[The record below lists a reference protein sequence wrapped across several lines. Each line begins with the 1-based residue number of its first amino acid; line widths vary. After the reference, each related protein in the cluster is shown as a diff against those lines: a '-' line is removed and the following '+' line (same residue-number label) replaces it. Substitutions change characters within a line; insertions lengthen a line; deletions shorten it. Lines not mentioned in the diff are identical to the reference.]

1 MNMKILYKLSSF
13 LLVFSLVIL
22 PTAPAFAQLGDVSA
36 PTVEASPAP
45 APEPTPPPVVEPTPA
60 PVPETEGL
68 EPEVQTTTEVST
80 PPVTQSGPEVSV
92 GTGSGVTV
100 TDTIAPTISGVAD
113 LSLGL
118 SEATIVWTT
127 DELAV
132 SQLEYGTTQSYGQSV
147 TLPAT
152 GLLAHTA
159 ILLNLSPNTTY
170 YYCIH
175 ATDLVGNTRN
185 SCGHTFQT
193 AAHQS
198 VEDTTPPNVTL
209 ITVAPITTTSATINF
224 TTDLVGN
231 ARVEYGMTAGYGE
244 STPLDTTLSLN
255 HSVALSN
262 LTPNTLYHYR
272 VITSDELGNESI
284 TSDETF
290 TTESIAAVDAGVTTP
305 ETVNVGTGQTGVN
318 ASVVISAVDTVS
330 ISTSAATITWHTNL
344 PSDSQIE
351 YGDSENFGSQSTL
364 SSALT
369 TSHSV
374 TLTGL
379 APNTNYI
386 FRVKS
391 KPLGA
396 SVATISQNYEF
407 NTLNHSIPVVA
418 PANIISVS
426 SGSVTNTGATISWTT
441 DKDATSQ
448 VEYGLD
454 TTYGSRSTFQSGLVT
469 SHSVSLAGL
478 SSGTTYHYRVKSVDE
493 AGNIT
498 FSEDYT
504 FTTSGTSSGVV
515 APHVTPT
522 PIGEAVTPVVDVNGA
537 DSQVIF
543 EINEGNPDIVEDVVI
558 ERDGQ
563 VIYEGTSQT
572 FTDTNLVNGHDYH
585 YTVFARGGGGSS
597 SGRVNITIAPQA
609 GVRQVQFNESG
620 TLASSTPAFHFVKTW
635 QKGDKDIEI
644 EHLQEILVADKDSYP
659 EKYVTG
665 YFGSLTQAALKRFQ
679 AKHGLSQTGIVD
691 VVTQAKLN
699 TVSHSETKLNVPHDY
714 VVFSTDLKRGDQ
726 GEAVKDLQ
734 QYLIHEGSYVEALV
748 SGYFGNYTHNAVK
761 KFQTKYGV
769 TPVSGFVGYKT
780 RHRMQQLTGM

>member
-1 MNMKILYKLSSF
+1 MTDT
-13 LLVFSLVIL
+13 
-22 PTAPAFAQLGDVSA
+22 TAPA
-36 PTVEASPAP
+36 
-45 APEPTPPPVVEPTPA
+45 
-60 PVPETEGL
+60 
-68 EPEVQTTTEVST
+68 
-80 PPVTQSGPEVSV
+80 
-92 GTGSGVTV
+92 
-100 TDTIAPTISGVAD
+100 ISGVAD

-132 SQLEYGTTQSYGQSV
+132 SHLEYGTTQGYGQSV

-152 GLLAHTA
+152 GALVHTA
-159 ILLNLSPNTTY
+159 ILLNLSPNTIY

-185 SCGHTFQT
+185 SCVHTFQT
-193 AAHQS
+193 AAHTI

-224 TTDLVGN
+224 TTDIVGN
-231 ARVEYGMTAGYGE
+231 ARVEYGTTAGYGE
-244 STPLDTTLSLN
+244 STPLNATLSLN
-255 HSVALSN
+255 HSVVLSN

-272 VITSDELGNESI
+272 VITSDDIGNETI

-290 TTESIAAVDAGVTTP
+290 TTESIAGVDVDVTVP
-305 ETVNVGTGQTGVN
+305 ETVNSGTGQAGVD

-330 ISTSAATITWHTNL
+330 VSTSAATITWHTDL

-351 YGDSENFGSQSTL
+351 YGDSENFGSLSTL
-364 SSALT
+364 SSTLT

-374 TLTGL
+374 ALTGL
-379 APNTNYI
+379 AQNTNYI

-396 SVATISQNYEF
+396 TMATISQNHEF
-407 NTLNHSIPVVA
+407 NTLNHSIPIVA

-426 SGSVTNTGATISWTT
+426 SGSVTNMGATISWTT
-441 DKDATSQ
+441 DKGATSL

-454 TTYGSRSTFQSGLVT
+454 TTYGLQSTLNSNLTT
-469 SHSVSLAGL
+469 SHSVSVGDL
-478 SSGTTYHYRVKSVDE
+478 SSGTTYHCRVKSIDE

-504 FTTSGTSSGVV
+504 FTTSGTSSGVAV
-515 APHVTPT
+515 PHVTPT
-522 PIGEAVTPVVDVNGA
+522 PEGVAVTPVVDVNGA

-543 EINEGNPDIVEDVVI
+543 EINEENPDNVENIVI
-558 ERDGQ
+558 ERDGE

-572 FTDTNLVNGHDYH
+572 FTDTNLINGHDYH
-585 YTVFARGGGGSS
+585 YSVSARGGGGSRS
-597 SGRVNITIAPQA
+597 SSVNITIAPQA
-609 GVRQVQFNESG
+609 GIRQVQFNESG
-620 TLASSTPAFHFVKTW
+620 TLASSTPAFHFVNTW
-635 QKGDKDIEI
+635 KKGDKDIEI

-665 YFGSLTQAALKRFQ
+665 YFGSLTEAALKRFQ
-679 AKHGLSQTGIVD
+679 AKHGLPQTGVID
-691 VVTQAKLN
+691 AATQAKLN

-714 VVFSTDLKRGDQ
+714 VVFSTDLKRGNQ

-734 QYLIHEGSYVEALV
+734 QYLIHEGSYLEALV
-748 SGYFGNYTHNAVK
+748 SGYFGRLTENAVK
-761 KFQTKYGV
+761 KFQAKYGV
-769 TPVSGFVGYKT
+769 SPVSGFVGYKT
-780 RHRMQQLTGM
+780 RHKMQQLTGL

>member
-1 MNMKILYKLSSF
+1 MIVGMFTLNTTPVS
-13 LLVFSLVIL
+13 
-22 PTAPAFAQLGDVSA
+22 AQLGDVSA
-36 PTVEASPAP
+36 PTVETPSEPAPAP
-45 APEPTPPPVVEPTPA
+45 APEPTPAPVIEPA
-60 PVPETEGL
+60 PAAVPETEGL

-80 PPVTQSGPEVSV
+80 PSTESGPEVSV
-92 GTGSGVTV
+92 GTESGITV
-100 TDTIAPTISGVAD
+100 TDTTAPTISGVAD

-127 DELAV
+127 DESAV
-132 SQLEYGTTQSYGQSV
+132 SHLEYGTTQSYGQSA

-159 ILLNLSPNTTY
+159 ILLNLSPNTVY

-193 AAHQS
+193 ATHTI
-198 VEDTTPPNVTL
+198 VEDTTPPNITL
-209 ITVAPITTTSATINF
+209 ITVAPITSTSATINF
-224 TTDLVGN
+224 TTDIVGN
-231 ARVEYGMTAGYGE
+231 ARVEYGTTAGYGE
-244 STPLDTTLSLN
+244 STPLDTTLSMN
-255 HSVALSN
+255 HSVTLSS

-272 VITSDELGNESI
+272 VITSDDIGNETI

-290 TTESIAAVDAGVTTP
+290 TTESIASVDAGVTVP
-305 ETVNVGTGQTGVN
+305 ETVNSGIGQTGVD
-318 ASVVISAVDTVS
+318 ASVVISTVDTVS
-330 ISTSAATITWHTNL
+330 VSTSAATITWHTVL
-344 PSDSQIE
+344 PSGSQIE
-351 YGDSENFGSQSTL
+351 YGDSENFGSLSTL
-364 SSALT
+364 SSILT

-379 APNTNYI
+379 VQKTNYI

-391 KPLGA
+391 KLLGA
-396 SVATISQNYEF
+396 TVATVSQNYEF

-426 SGSVTNTGATISWTT
+426 SGSVTNSGATITWTT

-454 TTYGSRSTFQSGLVT
+454 TTYGSHSTLASSLT
-469 SHSVSLAGL
+469 TNHSVSLSEL
-478 SSGTTYHYRVKSVDE
+478 SSGTTYHYRVKSTDE

-504 FTTSGTSSGVV
+504 FTTSGISSGVE
-515 APHVTPT
+515 APHVTST
-522 PIGEAVTPVVDVNGA
+522 PIGVATTPTVDVNGA

-543 EINEGNPDIVEDVVI
+543 EINEENPDAVENIVI
-558 ERDGQ
+558 ERDGE

-572 FTDTNLVNGHDYH
+572 FTDTNLANGHDYH

-597 SGRVNITIAPQA
+597 SGRVNITIAPQV

-620 TLASSTPAFHFVKTW
+620 TLASSTPIFHFVNTW
-635 QKGDKDIEI
+635 KKGDKDIEI
-644 EHLQEILVADKDSYP
+644 EHLQEILVADKDSYL

-665 YFGSLTQAALKRFQ
+665 YFGSLTEVALKRFQ
-679 AKHGLSQTGIVD
+679 AKHGLPQTGVVD
-691 VVTQAKLN
+691 MTTQAKLN
-699 TVSHSETKLNVPHDY
+699 VVSHSETKLNVPHDY
-714 VVFSTDLKRGDQ
+714 VVFSTDLRRGNQ

-734 QYLIHEGSYVEALV
+734 QYLIHEGSYIEAIV

-761 KFQTKYGV
+761 KFQAKYGV
-769 TPVSGFVGYKT
+769 SPVSGFVGYKT
-780 RHRMQQLTGM
+780 RHKMQDLVGL

>member
-1 MNMKILYKLSSF
+1 MNMKNLYKISSF
-13 LLVFSLVIL
+13 LLIFSLVIL
-22 PTAPAFAQLGDVSA
+22 PASPAFAQLGDVSA
-36 PTVEASPAP
+36 PAVEAPPAP
-45 APEPTPPPVVEPTPA
+45 APEPTPPLVVEPTPA
-60 PVPETEGL
+60 PVGETEGL

-100 TDTIAPTISGVAD
+100 TDTVAPTISGVAD

-118 SEATIVWTT
+118 NEATIFWTT
-127 DELAV
+127 DELAI
-132 SQLEYGTTQSYGQSV
+132 SHLEYGTTESYGQSA
-147 TLPAT
+147 TLPAS

-159 ILLNLSPNTTY
+159 ILLNLTPNTTY
-170 YYCIH
+170 YYCVH

-193 AAHQS
+193 AAYS
-198 VEDTTPPNVTL
+198 IVEDTTPPNVTL

-224 TTDLVGN
+224 TTDIVGN
-231 ARVEYGMTAGYGE
+231 ARVEYGTTAGYGE
-244 STPLDTTLSLN
+244 TTPLDTMLSLN
-255 HSVALSN
+255 HSVTLSN
-262 LTPNTLYHYR
+262 LTPDTLYHYR
-272 VITSDELGNESI
+272 VITSDDIGNETI

-290 TTESIAAVDAGVTTP
+290 TTESIANAHVGVTVP
-305 ETVNVGTGQTGVN
+305 QTVNGNTQETGVN
-318 ASVVISAVDTVS
+318 ATVVISTVDTVS
-330 ISTSAATITWHTNL
+330 ISTSAATITWHTDL

-351 YGDSENFGSQSTL
+351 YGDSENFGSLSTL
-364 SSALT
+364 SLTLT

-379 APNTNYI
+379 TQNTNYI

-391 KPLGA
+391 KLLGA
-396 SVATISQNYEF
+396 TVATISQNYEF
-407 NTLNHSIPVVA
+407 NTLNHSIPIVA

-426 SGSVTNTGATISWTT
+426 SGSVTSSGATITWTT
-441 DKDATSQ
+441 NKGATSQ

-454 TTYGSRSTFQSGLVT
+454 TTYGSHSTLESGLT
-469 SHSVSLAGL
+469 TNHSVSLTGL

-504 FTTSGTSSGVV
+504 FTTSGSSSLVV

-522 PIGEAVTPVVDVNGA
+522 PEGIAVTPTVDVNGA

-543 EINEGNPDIVEDVVI
+543 EINEENPNIVEDVVI
-558 ERDGQ
+558 ERDGE

-572 FTDTNLVNGHDYH
+572 FTDTNLTNGHDYH
-585 YTVFARGGGGSS
+585 YTVYARGGGGSS

-620 TLASSTPAFHFVKTW
+620 TLASSTPSFHFVKTW
-635 QKGDKDIEI
+635 KKGDKDIEI
-644 EHLQEILVADKDSYP
+644 EHMQEILVADKDSYP
-659 EKYVTG
+659 LKYVTG
-665 YFGSLTQAALKRFQ
+665 YFGPLTFAALKRFQ
-679 AKHGLSQTGIVD
+679 AKHGLPQTGIVD
-691 VVTQAKLN
+691 MATQAKLN
-699 TVSHSETKLNVPHDY
+699 TVSHSQTKLNVPHDY

-748 SGYFGNYTHNAVK
+748 SGYFGNYTHSAVK
-761 KFQTKYGV
+761 KFQSKYGV
-769 TPVSGFVGYKT
+769 SPVSGFVGYKT
-780 RHRMQQLTGM
+780 RHRMQQLTGL